1 MKTSPSTVPAKA
13 SHTPGPWHLNLA
25 SICGASGLH
34 VTAVEGYGMTKEQN
48 EANREFIVTAC
59 NSHADLLA
67 ALEESLKQIEAVRL
81 SGYITSETF
90 DGSLQKTGNTIRSAL
105 ARAKQGQ
112 S

>member
-1 MKTSPSTVPAKA
+1 MKSSTKNQSAA
-13 SHTPGPWHLNLA
+13 HTPGPWHVGLA
-25 SICGASGLH
+25 ARERAI
-34 VTAVEGYGMTKEQN
+34 YGPKGEHIATLPDMLFDGEIL
-48 EANREFIVTAC
+48 ANVRLIAAAPE
-59 NSHADLLA
+59 LLA
-67 ALEESLKQIEAVRL
+67 ALQESLKQIEAVRL